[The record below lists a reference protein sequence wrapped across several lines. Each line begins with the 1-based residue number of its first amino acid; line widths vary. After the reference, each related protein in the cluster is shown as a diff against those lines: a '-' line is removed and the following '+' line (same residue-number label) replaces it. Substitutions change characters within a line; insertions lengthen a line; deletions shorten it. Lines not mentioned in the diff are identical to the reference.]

1 MYLFI
6 PYREIPE
13 QVTIKFNSGDFR
25 HVRRATVVISE
36 TRKNRINTPFG
47 ILGLGS
53 WATVWNGMK

>member
-25 HVRRATVVISE
+25 HVRRATVVISK
-36 TRKNRINTPFG
+36 TRKNRINTAFG

-53 WATVWNGMK
+53 WATV